1 MGILSNEVG
10 RDRGTRGQGDK
21 ESRGVH
27 PKLAGLNF
35 WVRESERLGEALET
49 LAGLLEKAVG
59 VEREGDKETR
69 GQGDKETEEDG
80 AAHGSD

>member
-49 LAGLLEKAVG
+49 LAGLLEKAVE
-59 VEREGDKETR
+59 EREGETR
-69 GQGDKETEEDG
+69 GQGDKERGSSAAEVEGEKDG
-80 AAHGSD
+80 